1 MSDHVSV
8 IRLFSTTSATSTLMK
23 PNLFLPSG
31 FLPVIAR
38 TFQPNGCGSSL
49 EVIYKQ
55 FQLQTHMSCHS
66 SDSVQGALCMPSGIY
81 MTHVLLI
88 TKQGAVDAL
97 PSSVLRESKLSKRPC
112 LSQTVAVNVEVA
124 DTMM

>member
-31 FLPVIAR
+31 FLPVIPR
-38 TFQPNGCGSSL
+38 TFGQMDVDPGLKPSASDFS
-49 EVIYKQ
+49 YK
-55 FQLQTHMSCHS
+55 HSMSYHT
-66 SDSVQGALCMPSGIY
+66 SDSVRGALCILSQIYQCHAGCNSG
-81 MTHVLLI
+81 
-88 TKQGAVDAL
+88 QGDVDAL
-97 PSSVLRESKLSKRPC
+97 PSSVFRESRLSKRPC
-112 LSQTVAVNVEVA
+112 LSQTVAVKVEVA